1 MLQAVWTVGIVLAVI
16 AATDRRA
23 RPMLALIALV
33 LVQTALC
40 DALLRDRLVEIAI
53 RAPIDLSA
61 GLLSLNLV
69 RREKWSLAIPAIFSV
84 CLLVHAAF
92 WLSYYN
98 GVDVWY
104 DYAYT
109 LNVLFLLQLAC
120 LAWPGGG
127 QLIGRASAYMGLRGS
142 PGGRVACRDSGSMV
156 RGWSI
161 AREAERG

>member
-1 MLQAVWTVGIVLAVI
+1 MLQAVWTVGVVLAVI

-40 DALLRDRLVEIAI
+40 DAMIGDRLTEVAM

-69 RREKWSLAIPAIFSV
+69 RRERWSMAIPAIFSV

-104 DYAYT
+104 DYAHT

-127 QLIGRASAYMGLRGS
+127 QLIGRASAYMGLWRSSRGAM
-142 PGGRVACRDSGSMV
+142 ACRGVGGVV
-156 RGWSI
+156 RGRSI
-161 AREAERG
+161 ALDAERG

>member
-1 MLQAVWTVGIVLAVI
+1 MIQAVWTVGIVLAVI

-69 RREKWSLAIPAIFSV
+69 RREKWSMAIPAIFSV

-92 WLSYYN
+92 WLSYSN

-156 RGWSI
+156 RGWAVS
-161 AREAERG
+161 REAERG

>member
-40 DALLRDRLVEIAI
+40 DAMIGDRLTEVAM

-69 RREKWSLAIPAIFSV
+69 RRERWSMAIPAIFCV

-104 DYAYT
+104 RYAHT

-127 QLIGRASAYMGLRGS
+127 QLIGRASAYMGLWRSSRGAM
-142 PGGRVACRDSGSMV
+142 ACRDSGGMV

>member
-40 DALLRDRLVEIAI
+40 EALLRDRLVEIAI

-69 RREKWSLAIPAIFSV
+69 QREKWSLAIPAIFSV

-92 WLSYYN
+92 WLSYAN

-142 PGGRVACRDSGSMV
+142 LGGRVACRDSGSMV
-156 RGWSI
+156 RGWAVS
-161 AREAERG
+161 REAERG

>member
-1 MLQAVWTVGIVLAVI
+1 MAVI

-69 RREKWSLAIPAIFSV
+69 RREKWSMAIPAIFSV

-92 WLSYYN
+92 WLSYAN

-156 RGWSI
+156 RGWAVS
-161 AREAERG
+161 REAKRG